1 MLLPRRQLRLLPLSN
16 GPAPAGW
23 PLAGLLALLFF
34 TAASRADADAMRW
47 LERMNQTL
55 NQRNY
60 ELALVVMDGLRNEP
74 VQLTHGVLADG
85 PATLVTYLNGPPRQ
99 VVRLA
104 DRVSYFDGD
113 GSAYSVAGERLS
125 GPLPAAFWGNLQAL
139 ARNYQF
145 QLAGRNRTAGRPV
158 QLVRVV
164 PRDELRYG
172 ALLWLDEEHG
182 LLLRLDLISSQGQL
196 VEQVQVVSA
205 SLSEQPAASLS
216 ALNIGKLPAM
226 APAVAAGTAPA
237 PRWQLGWLPAGFEL
251 RRQDRH
257 RLAVVEDSVD
267 YYLLSDGLTE
277 LSVYIQ
283 AEPQPRETQQAVNLG
298 ATTIVSRW
306 RGGLEVAAVGRLP
319 AETLAQIVEG
329 VLTRPDNRVPA
340 LEDSH

>member
-1 MLLPRRQLRLLPLSN
+1 MLLPRRPLRLLPRSN
-16 GPAPAGW
+16 GLVPAGW
-23 PLAGLLALLFF
+23 PLAGLLVLLFF
-34 TAASRADADAMRW
+34 ATTSRADADAMRW

-60 ELALVVMDGLRNEP
+60 ELALVVIDGLRNEP
-74 VQLTHGVLADG
+74 VQLIHGVLADG

-99 VVRLA
+99 VVRFA

-125 GPLPAAFWGNLQAL
+125 GPLPAAFWGDLRAL

-196 VEQVQVVSA
+196 MEQVQVVSA

-216 ALNIGKLPAM
+216 ALSIGKLPAM
-226 APAVAAGTAPA
+226 APTPDGSASA

-257 RLAVVEDSVD
+257 RLAVVDDSVD

-283 AEPQPRETQQAVNLG
+283 AEPQPREAQQAANLG
-298 ATTIVSRW
+298 ATSIVSRW
-306 RGGLEVAAVGRLP
+306 QRGLEVAAVGRLP
-319 AETLAQIVEG
+319 AETLARVVEG
-329 VLTRPDNRVPA
+329 VFANPDNLGSA
-340 LEDSH
+340 LKDSH